1 MMGGRSVVLGRGMDD
16 MELDLLQRLLIGCA
30 LVHYGL
36 LIVWVLLAVVARGP
50 WLRLQQRLF
59 DVPIE
64 TLRVLNYVGIAIYKL
79 VIIVFF
85 LVPGLV
91 LHFLR

>member
-1 MMGGRSVVLGRGMDD
+1 
-16 MELDLLQRLLIGCA
+16 MEPDRLQHLLLACA

-36 LIVWVLLAVVARGP
+36 LVVWILLAVVARGP

-59 DVPIE
+59 DLPAQ
-64 TLRVLNYVGIAIYKL
+64 TLRVLNLAGIALYKL
-79 VIIVFF
+79 VIVAFF